1 MRRTLLT
8 LAALFVMFAVLT
20 PAANADDAMP
30 PGDQVAAV
38 DQSQG
43 LWYLRNDDG
52 SATSF
57 YFGDPGD
64 IPIFGDWNGDS
75 EMTPGVYRQ
84 SDGRIYLRNS
94 NTQGIADLFFFFGNP
109 DDVPIAGDWD
119 GDGVDT
125 ISVFRPATNEFF
137 IINELGANGGGLGAA
152 DYSFTFGD
160 EGDIPLSG
168 DWDGDGVDGIAMYRA
183 STGEFFWRNALSTG
197 AADGSRYFGDIG
209 DNPIAGDWDGDGDD
223 EFGTQRGSTWYLEG
237 VAGSFEFGE
246 AGWFPVAGFFMS
258 QVNTGRLNIYETARA
273 AGGFTTL
280 LAAVDAAGLDGALKG
295 PGPLTVFAPTDDA
308 FAALPDGT
316 VEALLADIPLLTRIL
331 QYHVA
336 AGEVDSGAV
345 VGLDGSYAQ
354 TIGGEL
360 VWVTVEDGKVILN
373 TDSDK
378 AEVIVVDIQASN
390 GIIHVIDTVLVP
402 KDIPTVAAEAGLT
415 TLLAALEAGGLDEA
429 VAGPNGPFT
438 VFAPTNDAFAALGGT
453 LTDLLQP
460 ENLADLQRILTYH
473 VASGV
478 ATAEDVIGL
487 DGWYIET
494 LGGEIVWIE
503 VVGGKVILN
512 GVAEVLVTDVKT
524 SNGIVHVIDTVLV
537 PKDIVETAVDAGF
550 STLAFALTEAGL
562 VDAVSAPNGP
572 FTVFAPTNAAFDA
585 VDDDLLAA
593 VLADPSGLLTS
604 VLTYHVI
611 SGAVLSGDVV
621 ALAPGDTPATLQ
633 GQTIAVADDLT
644 LNAPGDATLGIN
656 GATLGPLDIKTS
668 NGVIHVIDRVLVPAL

>member
-75 EMTPGVYRQ
+75 EKTPGVYRQ

-94 NTQGIADLFFFFGNP
+94 NTQGIADSFFFFGNP

-125 ISVFRPATNEFF
+125 ISVFRPATNQFF

-168 DWDGDGVDGIAMYRA
+168 DWDGDGVDGIAMYRP

-197 AADGSRYFGDIG
+197 AADGSRFFGDIG

-223 EFGTQRGSTWYLEG
+223 EFGVQRGATWYLEG
-237 VAGSFEFGE
+237 IAGSFEFGE

-258 QVNTGRLNIYETARA
+258 KINTGRLNIYETARA

-308 FAALPDGT
+308 FAALPAGT

-453 LTDLLQP
+453 LTDLLEP
-460 ENLADLQRILTYH
+460 ENVADLQRILTYH

-478 ATAEDVIGL
+478 ATAEDVIAL

-537 PKDIVETAVDAGF
+537 PKDIVETAVEAGF
-550 STLAFALTEAGL
+550 STLAFALGEAGL

-621 ALAPGDTPATLQ
+621 ALAPGETPATLQ
-633 GQTIAVADDLT
+633 GQTIAVAADLT

>member
-75 EMTPGVYRQ
+75 EKTPGVYRQ

-94 NTQGIADLFFFFGNP
+94 NTQGIADSFFFFGNP

-125 ISVFRPATNEFF
+125 ISVFRPATNQFF

-168 DWDGDGVDGIAMYRA
+168 DWDGDGVDGIAMYRP

-197 AADGSRYFGDIG
+197 AADGSRFFGDIG

-223 EFGTQRGSTWYLEG
+223 EFGVQRGATWYLEG
-237 VAGSFEFGE
+237 IAGSFEFGE

-258 QVNTGRLNIYETARA
+258 KINTGRLNIYETARA

-308 FAALPDGT
+308 FAALPAGT

-453 LTDLLQP
+453 LTDLLEP
-460 ENLADLQRILTYH
+460 ENVADLQRILTYH

-478 ATAEDVIGL
+478 ATAEDVIAL

-537 PKDIVETAVDAGF
+537 PKDIVETAVEAGF
-550 STLAFALTEAGL
+550 STLAFALGEAGL

-593 VLADPSGLLTS
+593 VLADPSGLLTT

-621 ALAPGDTPATLQ
+621 ALAPGETPATLQ
-633 GQTIAVADDLT
+633 GQTIAVAADLT

>member
-43 LWYLRNDDG
+43 LWYLRNVDG

-64 IPIFGDWNGDS
+64 IPIFGDWNGNS
-75 EMTPGVYRQ
+75 EKTPGVYRQ

-94 NTQGIADLFFFFGNP
+94 NTQGIADHFFFFGNP
-109 DDVPIAGDWD
+109 DDVPIAGDWN

-125 ISVFRPATNEFF
+125 ISVFRPATNQFF

-168 DWDGDGVDGIAMYRA
+168 DWDGDGVDGIAMYRP

-197 AADGSRYFGDIG
+197 AADGSRFFGDIG
-209 DNPIAGDWDGDGDD
+209 DNPIAGDWNGDGRD
-223 EFGTQRGSTWYLEG
+223 EFGVQRGAMWYLEG
-237 VAGSFEFGE
+237 IAGSFEFGE

-258 QVNTGRLNIYETARA
+258 KINTGRLNIYETARA

-308 FAALPDGT
+308 FAALPAGT

-360 VWVTVEDGKVILN
+360 VWVTVEGGKVILN

-453 LTDLLQP
+453 LTDLLKP
-460 ENLADLQRILTYH
+460 ENVADLQRILTYH

-478 ATAEDVIGL
+478 ATAEDVIAL

-537 PKDIVETAVDAGF
+537 PKDIVETAVEAGF

-562 VDAVSAPNGP
+562 VNAVSAPNGP

-611 SGAVLSGDVV
+611 TGAVLSGDVV
-621 ALAPGDTPATLQ
+621 ALAPGETPATLQ
-633 GQTIAVADDLT
+633 GQTIAVAADLT